1 MPTPPP
7 ANQMVNLEV
16 HIHGTC
22 GAGGSNNRLS
32 DTIFHFVRTTYNT
45 PLGTKAQFDAAF
57 QTNIV
62 TPIAA
67 ALNHRWTQTRNSIR
81 YLDDVNDAF
90 VDISHTSPGLITGD
104 SMTTIN
110 AAFLLLRTGIRGK
123 SYLGKKHM
131 FPLSESD
138 TTAGTDDLLNTVAL
152 GLWGTVATNILNGF
166 TDASGNVW
174 KSTVYSRKLS
184 VWRSNPTTIVNTPV
198 TAVLINKRVGRMRH
212 REVLSQY

>member
-1 MPTPPP
+1 
-7 ANQMVNLEV
+7 MVDIEV

-22 GAGGSNNRLS
+22 AAGGSNNRLT
-32 DTIFHFVRTTYNT
+32 DAVFHFNRTTYNS

-67 ALNHRWTQTRNSIR
+67 ALNHRWTQTRNSVR
-81 YLDDVNDAF
+81 YLNDVNDAF
-90 VDISHTSPGLITGD
+90 VDFSHALPGLITGD
-104 SMTTIN
+104 SMTTVQ
-110 AAFLLLRTGIRGK
+110 AAFLLFRTGIRGK

-131 FPLSESD
+131 FPISEAD
-138 TTAGTDDLLNTVAL
+138 TTAGADDLLNTAAL
-152 GLWGTVATNILNGF
+152 TLWGNVITAVLAGF
-166 TDASGNVW
+166 SDASGNTW

-184 VWRSNPTTIVNTPV
+184 SWRANPTTIINTPI
-198 TAVLINKRVGRMRH
+198 TAGLINKRVGRMRH